1 MAEQKGRANIDGME
15 AMENGA
21 PPNPK
26 VLTDEKGFARSDLE
40 KYDDDGH
47 VAREGLCIP
56 IAFIQIQSAENL
68 TEYFVCVGN
77 LHLLHLVNAQAQQ
90 S

>member
-1 MAEQKGRANIDGME
+1 MAEQKGRANIDGMS

-26 VLTDEKGFARSDLE
+26 ILTDEKGFARSDLE

-47 VAREGLCIP
+47 VAREGLSVFTA
-56 IAFIQIQSAENL
+56 IALLPPATWLAVHIA
-68 TEYFVCVGN
+68 VCVF
-77 LHLLHLVNAQAQQ
+77 A
-90 S
+90 